1 MILKRGKG
9 PFRLKTCMFQFWETP
24 LIISVRIPSMPFP
37 CFVFLRQSQF
47 EIGLP
52 RALLVQLGS
61 LSIPLSADSQGEFFQ
76 LLSACS
82 LFSFLFSDF
91 YLLELS
97 LVAQMVQE
105 CACDVGDPGSIL

>member
-1 MILKRGKG
+1 MERAPFSLKM
-9 PFRLKTCMFQFWETP
+9 CMFQFWETP
-24 LIISVRIPSMPFP
+24 FIISLCIPSVPFP
-37 CFVFLRQSQF
+37 YFVFLRQTQF

-52 RALLVQLGS
+52 RVPLVSLVS
-61 LSIPLSADSQGEFFQ
+61 LSIPLSADSQDEFFQ

-97 LVAQMVQE
+97 W
-105 CACDVGDPGSIL
+105 